1 MSHQSGGSGTNAQY
15 GRAKRKRSGP
25 QRGFASALSRNLF
38 FNKGPQGAPM
48 TVQSFDKMF
57 SRSLARRH
65 ISTPEQKYKEV
76 EVSTTVSTTQ
86 ALSLINGMVQGDT
99 NATRDGL
106 KIVITKLEFECQ
118 LIMSETATG
127 GFDRGKISLFIDKNA
142 NGAAPL
148 FSTITGSAVIAP
160 YTNSTGFT
168 PLLKNGQFDDQFYII
183 KDWDYVLD
191 ANSFNGPATVW
202 QRDTVHLKYNKP
214 LRRVI
219 EYNLGNAG
227 TVADI
232 VTNAMYVGRIG
243 GQAAGATA
251 TSMAFLVRIW
261 YTDA

>member
-1 MSHQSGGSGTNAQY
+1 M
-15 GRAKRKRSGP
+15 
-25 QRGFASALSRNLF
+25 
-38 FNKGPQGAPM
+38 GAPM

-57 SRSLARRH
+57 SKALKTRH

-76 EVSTTVSTTQ
+76 EFSGTISTTSAITLV
-86 ALSLINGMVQGDT
+86 NGMAQGDA
-99 NATRDGL
+99 NGTRDGL
-106 KIVITKLEFECQ
+106 KIIITKIEFEAQ
-118 LIMSETATG
+118 LIMSSTAVS
-127 GFDRGKISLFIDKNA
+127 GFDRGKVSIFIDKQA
-142 NGAAPL
+142 NGAAPI
-148 FSTITGSAVIAP
+148 FSSIVGSALLAP
-160 YTNSTGFT
+160 YTNSTGAT

-191 ANSFNGPATVW
+191 ANAFNDAAGVW
-202 QRDTVHLKYNKP
+202 QRDAMHLKYNKP

-232 VTNAMYVGRIG
+232 VSNAIYIGGLG

-251 TSMAFLVRIW
+251 TSFSYLVRIW